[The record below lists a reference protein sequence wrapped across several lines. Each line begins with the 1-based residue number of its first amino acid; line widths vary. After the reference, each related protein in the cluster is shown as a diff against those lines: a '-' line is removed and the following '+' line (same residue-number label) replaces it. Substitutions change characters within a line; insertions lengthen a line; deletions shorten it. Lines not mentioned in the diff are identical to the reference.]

1 MAGAAVLGGL
11 LVHDGEVADGADLA
25 HADPG
30 EELSVK
36 GTPEPFQPTAAS
48 RAWRA
53 ILPSLDNH
61 TYTMDD
67 PQAGV
72 VLLLTSPAPAP
83 EGVVL
88 AEGKVRQVA
97 PHPDGSGR
105 LVVVLGV
112 HEWREPILFR

>member
-1 MAGAAVLGGL
+1 MAAAAVLGGL
-11 LVHDGEVADGADLA
+11 LVHDGEVADGPDLA

-36 GTPEPFQPTAAS
+36 GTPEPFRATAAS

-53 ILPSLDNH
+53 ILPALDNH

-83 EGVVL
+83 DGVVL
-88 AEGKVRQVA
+88 AEGKVLQVA

-105 LVVVLGV
+105 LLVVLAV